1 MDKNRLQIGKSYL
14 QKRSTEID
22 GVQRTEERWLK
33 CKDITETGAV
43 FKRLFEPDIILTDKE
58 ISEQLFEDKEK

>member
-1 MDKNRLQIGKSYL
+1 MDKKRLQIGKSYL

-22 GVQRTEERWLK
+22 GVQRTAERWLK
-33 CKDITETGAV
+33 CKEITETGAA
-43 FKRLFEPDIILTDKE
+43 FKRLFEPNIILTDKE

>member
-1 MDKNRLQIGKSYL
+1 MDKNKLQIGKSYM

-22 GVQRTEERWLK
+22 GVQRTAERWLK

-43 FKRLFEPDIILTDKE
+43 FKRLFEPEIVLTDKE
-58 ISEQLFEDKEK
+58 IQDELHEGLDK

>member
-1 MDKNRLQIGKSYL
+1 MDKNRLQIGKEYL
-14 QKRSTEID
+14 QKRNTEID
-22 GVQRTEERWLK
+22 GVQRTAERWLK
-33 CKDITETGAV
+33 CKYITETGAV

>member
-22 GVQRTEERWLK
+22 GVQRTAERWLK
-33 CKDITETGAV
+33 CKEITETGAV
-43 FKRLFEPDIILTDKE
+43 FKRLFEPNIILTDKE